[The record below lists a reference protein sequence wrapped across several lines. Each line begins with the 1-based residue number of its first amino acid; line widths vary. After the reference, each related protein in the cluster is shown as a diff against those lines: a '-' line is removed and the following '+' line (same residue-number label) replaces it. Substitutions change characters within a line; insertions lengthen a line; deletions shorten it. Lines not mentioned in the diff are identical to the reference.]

1 VLKATWFVVAGM
13 AIVFATLGLLMLVL
27 TILNHWLTPVPDAA
41 RGDARPGSSG
51 APAARSKHG

>member
-27 TILNHWLTPVPDAA
+27 TILSHWLTP
-41 RGDARPGSSG
+41 
-51 APAARSKHG
+51 ARSKRG